1 MMFYEANSPLEE
13 TVKYEANLPQLPE
26 SNGCEMGMLKL
37 SSGGLLGGKHME
49 NVLVIPSTT
58 TPPPITILGGQA
70 ATNPVRTQYVK
81 KKDIGHGLKSTMQQ
95 AEVKNL
101 SVIAE
106 EAECIHSSRN
116 SAVESLSAK
125 SSSSASSSS
134 TNCKLDDLD
143 DENIKTALFL
153 PPPPP
158 PPTKDENK
166 DSAKSTNNSSTSPSS
181 SSSSSSSDNGS
192 MFDSMHKKDFEF
204 LEDEKGVMLV
214 SAEDIYDKDS
224 LIYI

>member
-1 MMFYEANSPLEE
+1 MFYEVNSQLEE

-37 SSGGLLGGKHME
+37 SSGGVLGGKHME
-49 NVLVIPSTT
+49 NVMVIPSTT

-143 DENIKTALFL
+143 DENIKTAVFL

-158 PPTKDENK
+158 PPIKDENK
-166 DSAKSTNNSSTSPSS
+166 DSAKSSNTSSPSS